1 MSAPTPHNSAKAG
14 NIAKTVL
21 MPGDPLRAQYI
32 ANTYL
37 KNAVLI
43 NNVRGIQ
50 GYTGEYQGRRVSVMA
65 SGMGIPSMS
74 IYSYELFHFYD
85 VDNIIRIGSAGALQ
99 DDVELRSVVL
109 GMGAC
114 TDSNIAAHFKLPGSF
129 APIASYELLNNA
141 VEAARRLDI
150 PVRVGNLF
158 SADIFYDDLDN
169 LRAWRRMGVLA
180 VEMET
185 AGLYMNAGGSGQ
197 EGTEHRYGFRP
208 PAHGRCM
215 HGRGTSDRVHPN
227 DGACARN
234 RLKWRSL
241 TQGESNRIAKNT

>member
-1 MSAPTPHNSAKAG
+1 MSAPTPHNAAKKG
-14 NIAKTVL
+14 EFAKTVL

-37 KNAVLI
+37 KNAVLV

-50 GYTGEYQGRRVSVMA
+50 GYTGEYEGKRVSVMA

-99 DDVELRSVVL
+99 DDLELRSIVL

-114 TDSNIAAHFKLPGSF
+114 TDSNAAKQFNLPGTF
-129 APIASYELLNNA
+129 APIASYELLQKA
-141 VEAARRLDI
+141 VAAARTLDI

-158 SADIFYDDLDN
+158 SADIFYDDLDS
-169 LRAWRRMGVLA
+169 LRKWKRMGVLA
-180 VEMET
+180 VEMES
-185 AGLYMNAGGSGQ
+185 AGLYLNAAEAGKNALCIA
-197 EGTEHRYGFRP
+197 TV
-208 PAHGRCM
+208 
-215 HGRGTSDRVHPN
+215 SDRP
-227 DGACARN
+227 
-234 RLKWRSL
+234 L
-241 TQGESNRIAKNT
+241 TGEGCSSEERQTGFTRMMELALTIA